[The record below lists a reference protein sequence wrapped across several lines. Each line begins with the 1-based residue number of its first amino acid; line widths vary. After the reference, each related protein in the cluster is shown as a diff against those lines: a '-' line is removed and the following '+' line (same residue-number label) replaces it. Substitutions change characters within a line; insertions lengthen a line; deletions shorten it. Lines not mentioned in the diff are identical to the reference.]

1 MNKLFAT
8 ALLCTATF
16 ALKMRAVGDTVMIPP
31 MVEPIAVEATKP
43 VKPIDAA
50 VEAMAKPVK
59 PIDAA
64 VEAMEWKPV
73 KPIDAAVEAMATPVE
88 AMATPVLD
96 MVNPVEPMEDESEE
110 VLYAEYDY
118 YGGEDMEELYADYDY
133 YGEDDLAMVEP
144 VAEDLYADF
153 EPMEEDLEGVVY
165 AEYDYYGEDHE
176 EHPEDYDMYAEWD
189 YYGEED
195 VEEAAEVFDIHTVD
209 WSYFC
214 SEDGHAAIPM
224 IFDQVD
230 LNGDGTISAVEALQ
244 EDMMS
249 ADELAFFL
257 AH

>member
-50 VEAMAKPVK
+50 VEAMAN
-59 PIDAA
+59 PI
-64 VEAMEWKPV
+64 EA
-73 KPIDAAVEAMATPVE
+73 
-88 AMATPVLD
+88 
-96 MVNPVEPMEDESEE
+96 MEDESEE

-144 VAEDLYADF
+144 VAEDLDADF
-153 EPMEEDLEGVVY
+153 ELMEEDLEGVVY

-209 WSYFC
+209 CSYFC

>member
-16 ALKMRAVGDTVMIPP
+16 ALKMRADGDTVMIPP
-31 MVEPIAVEATKP
+31 MVEPIAVKPTMP

-118 YGGEDMEELYADYDY
+118 YGGEDMEELYADYNY

-144 VAEDLYADF
+144 VAEDL
-153 EPMEEDLEGVVY
+153 Y

>member
-16 ALKMRAVGDTVMIPP
+16 ALKMRADGDTVMIPP
-31 MVEPIAVEATKP
+31 MVDPIAVKPTMP

-118 YGGEDMEELYADYDY
+118 YGGED
-133 YGEDDLAMVEP
+133 LAMVEP
-144 VAEDLYADF
+144 VAEDLDVDF
-153 EPMEEDLEGVVY
+153 EPMEEDLEG
-165 AEYDYYGEDHE
+165 
-176 EHPEDYDMYAEWD
+176 
-189 YYGEED
+189 
-195 VEEAAEVFDIHTVD
+195 
-209 WSYFC
+209 
-214 SEDGHAAIPM
+214 
-224 IFDQVD
+224 
-230 LNGDGTISAVEALQ
+230 
-244 EDMMS
+244 
-249 ADELAFFL
+249 
-257 AH
+257 

>member
-1 MNKLFAT
+1 
-8 ALLCTATF
+8 
-16 ALKMRAVGDTVMIPP
+16 
-31 MVEPIAVEATKP
+31 
-43 VKPIDAA
+43 
-50 VEAMAKPVK
+50 
-59 PIDAA
+59 
-64 VEAMEWKPV
+64 
-73 KPIDAAVEAMATPVE
+73 
-88 AMATPVLD
+88 

-144 VAEDLYADF
+144 VAEDLDADFELMVEPVAEDLYADF

-165 AEYDYYGEDHE
+165 EEYDYYGEDHE

-195 VEEAAEVFDIHTVD
+195 VEEAAEVFDIHTLD

>member
-1 MNKLFAT
+1 M
-8 ALLCTATF
+8 
-16 ALKMRAVGDTVMIPP
+16 G
-31 MVEPIAVEATKP
+31 
-43 VKPIDAA
+43 
-50 VEAMAKPVK
+50 
-59 PIDAA
+59 
-64 VEAMEWKPV
+64 KPV

>member
-1 MNKLFAT
+1 M
-8 ALLCTATF
+8 
-16 ALKMRAVGDTVMIPP
+16 G
-31 MVEPIAVEATKP
+31 
-43 VKPIDAA
+43 
-50 VEAMAKPVK
+50 
-59 PIDAA
+59 
-64 VEAMEWKPV
+64 KPV

-96 MVNPVEPMEDESEE
+96 MVNPIEAMEDESEE

-144 VAEDLYADF
+144 VAEDLDADF
-153 EPMEEDLEGVVY
+153 ELMEEDLEGVVY
-165 AEYDYYGEDHE
+165 EEYDYYGGEDME
-176 EHPEDYDMYAEWD
+176 ELYAEWD

-195 VEEAAEVFDIHTVD
+195 VEEAAEVFDIHTLD